1 MDTTTIFAI
10 AIPTMIV
17 AVALFVILAR
27 RQHQKNIAAT
37 SIRPNESPRKK
48 QVA

>member
-17 AVALFVILAR
+17 AVALFVIYSR
-27 RQHQKNIAAT
+27 RQHHKNTVAT
-37 SIRPNESPRKK
+37 SIKSHEAPSKN
-48 QVA
+48 QAA